1 MDFYLDF
8 EFAPSRF
15 RDFERRFLNRY
26 LSARPEKG
34 KPSKNERYGRSG
46 RRGEEGMPGE
56 GTSIRRS
63 ETVM

>member
-26 LSARPEKG
+26 ISAHAEKG
-34 KPSKNERYGRSG
+34 KPSKKERGGRSG
-46 RRGEEGMPGE
+46 RPGKKGMPGE